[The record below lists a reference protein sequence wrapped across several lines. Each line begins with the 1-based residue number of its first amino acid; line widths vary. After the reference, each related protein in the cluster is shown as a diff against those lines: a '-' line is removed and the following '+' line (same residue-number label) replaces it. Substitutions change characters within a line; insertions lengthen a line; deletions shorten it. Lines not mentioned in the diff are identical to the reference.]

1 VKFIRSAMVTMIV
14 LASLITVPPMKAQQ
28 QTELR
33 ISSSVLERYV
43 GEWVYPN
50 GNSVM
55 LKLRDGTLYRE
66 IPGQQVPLVPM
77 SETLFRLGPVFTAEF
92 VMDNAGGITQIL
104 TDGAGVEY
112 RLSRKGSPPA
122 KPAASP
128 VAVRVPRSVLE
139 RYVGVYEFIPGQM
152 SRTDLR
158 IVVRL
163 EGDKLV
169 RQMGQEEVL
178 IPISE
183 TQFRVGNTSLRVE
196 FVTDKDGG
204 VTQVLGY
211 GFQQL
216 RARLTSSTPA
226 AIRSGS

>member
-1 VKFIRSAMVTMIV
+1 MNFRRYARAMVIV
-14 LASLITVPPMKAQQ
+14 VASLVTVPPMKAQQ
-28 QTELR
+28 QTEVR
-33 ISSSVLERYV
+33 VANSVLERYV

-50 GNSVM
+50 GNSVTVA
-55 LKLRDGTLYRE
+55 LRGATLYRE
-66 IPGQQVPLVPM
+66 IPGQQVPFVPM

-92 VMDNAGGITQIL
+92 VTDKAGGITQIL
-104 TDGAGVEY
+104 SDGAGVEY

-122 KPAASP
+122 KITNSLA
-128 VAVRVPRSVLE
+128 AVRVPRSVLE

-178 IPISE
+178 IPISD
-183 TQFRVGNTSLRVE
+183 TQFRVGNTSLMVQ
-196 FVTDKDGG
+196 FVADNEG
-204 VTQVLGY
+204 VTQILGY

-216 RARLTSSTPA
+216 RARLTSKP
-226 AIRSGS
+226 

>member
-1 VKFIRSAMVTMIV
+1 MVIV
-14 LASLITVPPMKAQQ
+14 VASLVTVPPMKAQQ
-28 QTELR
+28 QTEVR
-33 ISSSVLERYV
+33 VANSVLERYV

-50 GNSVM
+50 GNSVTVA
-55 LKLRDGTLYRE
+55 LRGATLYRE
-66 IPGQQVPLVPM
+66 IPGQQVPFVPM

-92 VMDNAGGITQIL
+92 VTDKAGGITQIL
-104 TDGAGVEY
+104 SDGAGVEY

-122 KPAASP
+122 KITNSLA
-128 VAVRVPRSVLE
+128 AVRVPRSVLE

-178 IPISE
+178 IPISD
-183 TQFRVGNTSLRVE
+183 TQFRVGNTSLMVQ
-196 FVTDKDGG
+196 FVADNEG
-204 VTQVLGY
+204 VTQILGY

-216 RARLTSSTPA
+216 RARLTSKP
-226 AIRSGS
+226 